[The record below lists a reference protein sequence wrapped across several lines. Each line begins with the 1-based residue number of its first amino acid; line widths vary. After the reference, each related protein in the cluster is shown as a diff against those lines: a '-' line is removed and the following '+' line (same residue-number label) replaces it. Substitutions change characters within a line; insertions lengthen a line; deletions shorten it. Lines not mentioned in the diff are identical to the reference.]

1 MRFHK
6 SVQMLE
12 KLTIFA
18 IFPSKS
24 PLTFAFIDTYGAI
37 GINSLERVK
46 ALILDARLETFYRN
60 IKIYTDL
67 FNIISIKIM
76 IWMPWSYQNWMQQ
89 WILPEITNSNSIWKR
104 NKGTRIV
111 FMTGLRS
118 IPLWAQELRLVVI
131 NLKYLE

>member
-24 PLTFAFIDTYGAI
+24 PSTFAFIATYGAI

-67 FNIISIKIM
+67 FNIISIKNNDLNAM
-76 IWMPWSYQNWMQQ
+76 ILSKLDATMN
-89 WILPEITNSNSIWKR
+89 ITRNYEFQFDLEEKQRNKNSIHDGFKIYSTM
-104 NKGTRIV
+104 GTRI
-111 FMTGLRS
+111 T
-118 IPLWAQELRLVVI
+118 ACCD
-131 NLKYLE
+131 